1 MVNFAQRIDL
11 LEGLQGGAADRKIAD
26 DWSYWEQAAKRYV
39 KYFEDAADHLTD
51 LAKEHYGV
59 ADTTREKVGE
69 GTLNPSRSG
78 SASYDSKSYSLILE
92 PGHVYGFIAN
102 SKSGIPIA
110 LNVKRQGTSE
120 FLGDKSVP
128 PEAAGAEQAPLA
140 PTTRVTVDKETE
152 VDVNVFGMITE
163 PTDYELYVYDWVK
176 PGENPSA
183 DASTTPKP

>member
-1 MVNFAQRIDL
+1 MKYFEN
-11 LEGLQGGAADRKIAD
+11 AADR
-26 DWSYWEQAAKRYV
+26 
-39 KYFEDAADHLTD
+39 LTD

-69 GTLNPSRSG
+69 DTLKPSRSG
-78 SASYDSKSYSLILE
+78 SASYDLKSYSLTLA

-128 PEAAGAEQAPLA
+128 PEAAGPEQAPLA
-140 PTTRVTVDKETE
+140 PTARVTVDKETE

-163 PTDYELYVYDWVK
+163 PAAYELYVYDWVAPSK
-176 PGENPSA
+176 NPSA
-183 DASTTPKP
+183 DASTTPQP